1 MTDEQYPNGMEVEAS
16 VTADF
21 ATFVTGTIFSQYMDV
36 ESYEDARKRLGKEFP
51 NKSDLLTQR
60 RYYIQTESDNPSAD
74 HDFFKASFV
83 RPVGVSRSQLYGLIT
98 QLQNL
103 IKNSNDTAA
112 AMRSV
117 ANLYSKPD
125 EVLKEL
131 DALRELISHHG

>member
-1 MTDEQYPNGMEVEAS
+1 MTNEQYPNGMEVEAS
-16 VTADF
+16 VAADF
-21 ATFVTGTIFSQYMDV
+21 ATFVTGTIFSQYVDV
-36 ESYEDARKRLGKEFP
+36 ESYEDARKRLGKQLPE
-51 NKSDLLTQR
+51 KSELLKQR

-74 HDFFKASFV
+74 HDFFKANFV
-83 RPVGVSRSQLYGLIT
+83 RPVGVPRSQLYGLIT

-103 IKNSNDTAA
+103 IKNGGDTAA

-131 DALRELISHHG
+131 EALRGLIQHHG